1 MSTTPPPT
9 PARPSFDQVV
19 KGNIDIK
26 QLSKN
31 KYKITF
37 SKVSKF
43 LLYQVWSDSSKKL
56 NEHRS
61 VYYQDAK
68 AWIKSI
74 NYLNASLKTNKKPLF
89 TPTTVMEIGNH
100 KYVFVIHKANINC
113 KGHIFFKVSTEEIKL
128 SSGNSKKILKLP
140 CGHHDG
146 VRFDI
151 DENNI
156 DATVC
161 NPSFVYASCID
172 SANEDN
178 ENCQWVYRFCNTYN
192 PYSYNFAGCYDG
204 GAFPNAFSLS
214 FCYENCSSNY
224 PVTATD
230 VDSGDTGYN
239 PTPNSVGYKSCVNT
253 CLSQYAYNYNNG
265 GYAYP
270 AIICNVNE

>member
-1 MSTTPPPT
+1 MNPT

-37 SKVSKF
+37 SKISKF

-61 VYYQDAK
+61 VYYRNAK
-68 AWIKSI
+68 EWIKSI
-74 NYLNASLKTNKKPLF
+74 NSLNASLF

-100 KYVFVIHKANINC
+100 KYVFVIHKANINS

-128 SSGNSKKILKLP
+128 SSGTSKKILKLP

-151 DENNI
+151 D
-156 DATVC
+156 ATSC
-161 NPSFVYASCID
+161 NSSFVYASCID
-172 SANEDN
+172 SANTDN
-178 ENCQWVYRFCNTYN
+178 ENCKWVYSPCNTYN
-192 PYSYNFAGCYDG
+192 IYSYNSASCYDG
-204 GAFPNAFSLS
+204 GADPNAFCLTG
-214 FCYENCSSNY
+214 CYENCFSNY
-224 PVTATD
+224 PVTSTD
-230 VDSGDTGYN
+230 VDSGDTGYT
-239 PTPNSVGYKSCVNT
+239 PTPNSVGYKSCINS
-253 CLSQYAYNYNNG
+253 CLSQYAYYYNNG
-265 GYAYP
+265 GFP
-270 AIICNVNE
+270 NPPILC

>member
-61 VYYQDAK
+61 VYYRTAK
-68 AWIKSI
+68 EWIKSF
-74 NYLNASLKTNKKPLF
+74 NSLNASLKTNKKPLF
-89 TPTTVMEIGNH
+89 TPTTVMKIGNH

-128 SSGNSKKILKLP
+128 SSGTSKKILKLP

-151 DENNI
+151 DENSI

-178 ENCQWVYRFCNTYN
+178 ENCKWLYSPCSNTYKFN
-192 PYSYNFAGCYDG
+192 PYSYNFAACHD
-204 GAFPNAFSLS
+204 AEAPNAFSLMR
-214 FCYENCSSNY
+214 CYDYCANNY
-224 PVTATD
+224 PVYI
-230 VDSGDTGYN
+230 DSGDTGY
-239 PTPNSVGYKSCVNT
+239 SVGYNRSCVNT

-265 GYAYP
+265 VP
-270 AIICNVNE
+270 PIFNNIC